1 MIFNMTKPEAR
12 IDTSSE
18 LAKVIAAGSMT
29 DAGVPVN
36 EQSAMRVTA
45 VWSSV
50 MVIAETLAQLP
61 FILYE
66 RNGESKQRATNNRL
80 YSLLH
85 DAPNDFQTSFDWRLT
100 KTMQILLRGV
110 GYSFIN
116 RSSSSQ
122 VLELLPMRSDKV
134 EMKQNKDF
142 SLSYVFTDSDGNR
155 IPLRQD
161 QVFRVMGFSLDG
173 ITPMSVIEYHRQTI
187 GIASAAD
194 RHAAL
199 MFKNG
204 AKMSGV
210 LQNDGHFSSDEV
222 ARRVK
227 ESWDESTS
235 GANANKTALLED
247 GLKWQQVSM
256 SNRDAQYIESR
267 KFQKEDIASIF
278 RVPPHKI
285 GILDRATNNNIE
297 QQGLE
302 FVTDTMMPWN
312 VRWEQALA
320 RDVLGRT
327 DAKRFFAELLVDG
340 LMRGDSAARSEFYS
354 KAVGGPW
361 MTINEARKAENRNP
375 VPGGDDLIRPLNVS
389 QGESQ

>member
-1 MIFNMTKPEAR
+1 MIFNMLQPQAAITE
-12 IDTSSE
+12 SSE
-18 LAKVIAAGSMT
+18 LAKLIGAGSMT
-29 DAGVPVN
+29 DAGVHVTS
-36 EQSAMRVTA
+36 ESAMRNTA
-45 VWSSV
+45 VYSCV
-50 MVIAETLAQLP
+50 MVISETLAQLP

-66 RNGESKQRATNNRL
+66 RDGESKKRAVNNRL
-80 YSLLH
+80 YSLIH

-100 KTMQILLRGV
+100 KTMQILRHGV

-116 RSSSSQ
+116 RSLSGEP
-122 VLELLPMRSDKV
+122 LEFLPMRSDRV
-134 EMKQNKDF
+134 ECTQNKDY
-142 SLSYVFTDSDGNR
+142 SLSYVFTDADGKK

-161 QVFRVMGFSLDG
+161 QVFRVLGYSMDG
-173 ITPMSVIEYHRQTI
+173 VTPMSPIEYHRQTI
-187 GIASAAD
+187 GIASAAGN
-194 RHAAL
+194 HAAS

-222 ARRVK
+222 AKRVK
-227 ESWDESTS
+227 QSWDESTS

-267 KFQKEDIASIF
+267 KFQIEEIARIY

-285 GILDRATNNNIE
+285 GHLERSTNNNIE
-297 QQGLE
+297 HQGLE

-312 VRWEQALA
+312 IRWEQSFS

-327 DAKRFFAELLVDG
+327 LSKRFFSELLVDG

-361 MTINEARKAENRNP
+361 MTINEARKAENRDP
-375 VPGGDDLIRPLNVS
+375 VAGGDELIRPLNLSPVGS
-389 QGESQ
+389 E

>member
-1 MIFNMTKPEAR
+1 MLFNMIQPR
-12 IDTSSE
+12 GDITSSRE
-18 LAKVIAAGSMT
+18 LSKLINAGAMT
-29 DAGVPVN
+29 DAGVAINPD
-36 EQSAMRVTA
+36 SAMRVTA
-45 VWSSV
+45 VYDCV

-66 RNGESKQRATNNRL
+66 REGENKKRAVNERL

-85 DAPNDFQTSFDWRLT
+85 DMPNDFQTSFDYRLN
-100 KTMQILLRGV
+100 KTMQILLHGV

-116 RSSSSQ
+116 RANNGD
-122 VLELLPMRSDKV
+122 VLELLPMRSNKV
-134 EMKQNKDF
+134 EFKQNKDF
-142 SLSYVFTDSDGNR
+142 SLSYVFTDVDNNP

-161 QVFRVMGFSLDG
+161 QVFRILGSTLDG
-173 ITPMSVIEYHRQTI
+173 ITPMSPIEMHRQTI

-194 RHAAL
+194 KHAAL
-199 MFKNG
+199 MFRNG
-204 AKMSGV
+204 GKMSGV
-210 LQNDGHFSSDEV
+210 LQNDGHFSSDDV
-222 ARRVK
+222 AKRVK

-297 QQGLE
+297 HQGLE

-312 VRWEQALA
+312 VRWEQSIA
-320 RDVLGRT
+320 RDLLGREK
-327 DAKRFFAELLVDG
+327 AKRFYAELLVDG
-340 LMRGDSAARSEFYS
+340 LMRGDSAARSAFYQS
-354 KAVGGPW
+354 AVGGPW
-361 MTINEARKAENRNP
+361 MTINEARKAENRDP
-375 VPGGDDLIRPLNVS
+375 VKGGDELIRPLNLS

>member
-1 MIFNMTKPEAR
+1 MIQPR
-12 IDTSSE
+12 GDITSSRE
-18 LAKVIAAGSMT
+18 LSKLINAGAMT
-29 DAGVPVN
+29 DAGVAINPD
-36 EQSAMRVTA
+36 SAMRVTA
-45 VWSSV
+45 VYDCV

-66 RNGESKQRATNNRL
+66 REGENKKRAVNERL

-85 DAPNDFQTSFDWRLT
+85 DMPNDFQTSFDYRLN
-100 KTMQILLRGV
+100 KTMQILLHGV

-116 RSSSSQ
+116 RANNGD
-122 VLELLPMRSDKV
+122 VLELLPMRSNKV
-134 EMKQNKDF
+134 EFKQNKDF
-142 SLSYVFTDSDGNR
+142 SLSYVFTDVDNNP

-161 QVFRVMGFSLDG
+161 QVFRILGSTLDG
-173 ITPMSVIEYHRQTI
+173 ITPMSPIEMHRQTI

-194 RHAAL
+194 KHAAL
-199 MFKNG
+199 MFRNG
-204 AKMSGV
+204 GKMSGV
-210 LQNDGHFSSDEV
+210 LQNDGHFSSDDV
-222 ARRVK
+222 AKRVK

-297 QQGLE
+297 HQGLE

-312 VRWEQALA
+312 VRWEQSIA
-320 RDVLGRT
+320 RDLLGREK
-327 DAKRFFAELLVDG
+327 AKRFYAELLVDG
-340 LMRGDSAARSEFYS
+340 LMRGDSAARSAFYQS
-354 KAVGGPW
+354 AVGGPW
-361 MTINEARKAENRNP
+361 MTINEARKAENRDP
-375 VPGGDDLIRPLNVS
+375 VKGGDELIRPLNLS

>member
-12 IDTSSE
+12 ITTSSE
-18 LAKVIAAGSMT
+18 LAKVIGAGSMT
-29 DAGVPVN
+29 EAGVPIN

-66 RNGESKQRATNNRL
+66 RNGENKQRATNNRL

-116 RSSSSQ
+116 RASNGQ

-134 EMKQNKDF
+134 VMTQNKDF
-142 SLSYVFTDSDGNR
+142 SLNYVFTDSDGNQ

-161 QVFRVMGFSLDG
+161 QVFRVMGFSMDG

-194 RHAAL
+194 RHAAH

-210 LQNDGHFSSDEV
+210 LQNDGHFSSDDV

-227 ESWDESTS
+227 ESWDDSTS

-320 RDVLGRT
+320 RDVLGRN
-327 DAKRFFAELLVDG
+327 DAKRFFGELLVDG
-340 LMRGDSAARSEFYS
+340 LMRGDSKARSEFYS

-375 VPGGDDLIRPLNVS
+375 LAGGDDLIRPLNVS